1 MDSYVSSTLR
11 HFVGRSLANDD
22 DRFDLLTK
30 IISEGKLRANIKN
43 PDKPSISSTW
53 GYAGERLG
61 EVFQKCDCVCFCDIP
76 DDLLGIHTRKYSKFG
91 IAFRKEFL
99 VKAGARPVTY
109 VPLHGSIREW
119 GKTDTPTESP
129 TEYFTYLS
137 NLSNNLLPLLILQ
150 NQYEPINGSIVKIT
164 QREPVVVKALQVFD
178 SRIIHPLLEGK
189 AHQMLYSLISGWATQ
204 LAYVK
209 IFDETL
215 ADDDPDNYY
224 MEREW
229 RSIRSVDFSIDDIE
243 KIYLPSTEYVEK
255 FKKVFPQYHGE
266 FYILQ

>member
-1 MDSYVSSTLR
+1 MDSYVSSALR
-11 HFVGRSLANDD
+11 HFVGRSLANDN

-43 PDKPSISSTW
+43 PDEPSISSTW

-91 IAFRKEFL
+91 IAFNKTFL
-99 VKAGARPVTY
+99 VKNGARPVTY
-109 VPLHGSIREW
+109 VPLHASI
-119 GKTDTPTESP
+119 KKYFQTDIPADTS
-129 TEYFTYLS
+129 TEYFVHLS
-137 NLSNNLLPLLILQ
+137 NLSNTLFWLLIIL
-150 NQYEPINGSIVKIT
+150 NRYEPINESIEKIMLD
-164 QREPVVVKALQVFD
+164 EPAIKRAVQTLD
-178 SRIIHPLLEGK
+178 SRIVHSVMEGK
-189 AHQMLYSLISGWATQ
+189 TDQMLRSLVSGWVTQ